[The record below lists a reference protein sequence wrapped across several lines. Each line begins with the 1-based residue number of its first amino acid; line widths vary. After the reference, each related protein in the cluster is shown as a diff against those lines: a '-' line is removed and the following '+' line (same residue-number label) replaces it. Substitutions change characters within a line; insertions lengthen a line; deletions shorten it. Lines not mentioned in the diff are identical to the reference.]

1 MNILLTG
8 GTGYVGSHT
17 AVVLAQAGHNII
29 LYDNLCNS
37 QLEVVNRLNKI
48 SGQSMTFIEGD
59 VRDTRLLLASL
70 KQHNIEAVIHFAG
83 IKAVGES
90 VKNPIEYFS
99 TNVQGSLSLLQ
110 AMKQSDIKK
119 LVFSSSAT
127 VYGIPEYLPYDE
139 DHPTSAVNPYGR
151 TKLHVEE
158 MLSDLSDSDPLW
170 SIAVLRYFNPVG
182 AHESAMIGELPTGTP
197 NNLMPYIV
205 QVASGSLSALT
216 VFGDDYLT
224 RDGTG
229 ERDFI
234 HVMDLAEGHL
244 SALEFISDESGWHAF
259 NIGTGKSTTVL
270 ELVHEFEHI
279 THQKIPLKISSRRL
293 GDLPA
298 YYANPAKAKSL
309 LGWEAKRSIADM
321 CLSAWRWEKAR
332 GL

>member
-259 NIGTGKSTTVL
+259 NIGTAKTTTVL
-270 ELVHEFEHI
+270 ELVH
-279 THQKIPLKISSRRL
+279 
-293 GDLPA
+293 
-298 YYANPAKAKSL
+298 
-309 LGWEAKRSIADM
+309 
-321 CLSAWRWEKAR
+321 
-332 GL
+332 